1 MLAGPLAQIDGTL
14 SIDMVAGF
22 IAGALTVMM
31 NACLSSQL
39 LLISLN
45 ESIFTILDAKKVE
58 IPDSNTCYKRKSVF
72 DSGFAIGRVK
82 R

>member
-1 MLAGPLAQIDGTL
+1 M
-14 SIDMVAGF
+14 
-22 IAGALTVMM
+22 MM

-58 IPDSNTCYKRKSVF
+58 IPDSNTYYERKSVF